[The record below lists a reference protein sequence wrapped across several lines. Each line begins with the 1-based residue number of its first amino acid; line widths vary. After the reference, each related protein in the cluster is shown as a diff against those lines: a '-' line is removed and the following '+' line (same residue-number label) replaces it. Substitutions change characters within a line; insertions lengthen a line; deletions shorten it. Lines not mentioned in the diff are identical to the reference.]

1 MTACQSALATARML
15 RLPELPLSPPAG
27 PARAD
32 RKCVRFRDL
41 VLGVAVAGY
50 GVVMADATV
59 GLADAIAALRKELL
73 IAMDEGNDAPMRFR
87 LTPVEL
93 SLQVAVTKEADGK
106 IGWHVLGLGGSYV
119 SATTQTLVLRL
130 EPVWRKEDGSY
141 TSDFTIADQGANH
154 LISAR
159 PETHA

>member
-1 MTACQSALATARML
+1 
-15 RLPELPLSPPAG
+15 
-27 PARAD
+27 
-32 RKCVRFRDL
+32 
-41 VLGVAVAGY
+41 
-50 GVVMADATV
+50 MADATV

-73 IAMDEGNDAPMRFR
+73 VAVDEGKDAPMQFR

-119 SATTQTLVLRL
+119 SATTQTLMLRL

-141 TSDFTIADQGANH
+141 SSDFTIADQGRESPH
-154 LISAR
+154 FGPR
-159 PETHA
+159 ETRS